1 MKIFIGCDEQF
12 EENIDIQIESIFKNT
27 NSKIDIKLLRLEELK
42 DILWREKDPKQT
54 TDSAFTRWLVP
65 YLSNYQGWS
74 LYMDSDMFC
83 RDDVKKIFQLKNEDK
98 TVMVV
103 KNDSYHAQ
111 LKKFNG
117 QIQTDYER
125 KNWSSLILFNNQKC
139 KKLNANYIN
148 TSK

>member
-74 LYMDSDMFC
+74 LYRSEERRVGKECKSSC
-83 RDDVKKIFQLKNEDK
+83 R
-98 TVMVV
+98 
-103 KNDSYHAQ
+103 SRWSPYH
-111 LKKFNG
+111 
-117 QIQTDYER
+117 
-125 KNWSSLILFNNQKC
+125 
-139 KKLNANYIN
+139 
-148 TSK
+148 